1 MIDFGT
7 LENHRV
13 ITQSLNHAEWD
24 LVRVFVRKLDSNDIW
39 MRFGRPLDLQQDVIL
54 KQFFDSSEPEPEKS
68 SGRQT
73 NTVRSQVS
81 CTVFVYRLQRQ
92 RSVWSSVPT

>member
-39 MRFGRPLDLQQDVIL
+39 MRFGAEKCDELASPHMPPPAKDHAKI
-54 KQFFDSSEPEPEKS
+54 QF
-68 SGRQT
+68 
-73 NTVRSQVS
+73 
-81 CTVFVYRLQRQ
+81 
-92 RSVWSSVPT
+92 

>member
-13 ITQSLNHAEWD
+13 ITQSLNHTEWD
-24 LVRVFVRKLDSNDIW
+24 LVRAFVRKLDSNDIW

-54 KQFFDSSEPEPEKS
+54 SNFSTSEPEPEKLY
-68 SGRQT
+68 GRQT

-92 RSVWSSVPT
+92 RSVWSSGPT